1 MFLLIFIGYF
11 VLLTMLSYLSGRGS
25 ADSSTWFMSGRDSSW
40 WMVAIGMI
48 GSSIS
53 GVSFVS
59 VPGMVAGSGYNYM
72 WMVAGFFFGYLII
85 AYVLLPVYYRL
96 ELTSI
101 YSYLAS
107 RFGIHTQRTTS
118 ILFIISKLLGTAIS
132 LYAVAMILQMLIF
145 DAYHIP
151 FVLTA
156 VLLVGIIWCYTFR
169 SGIRSI
175 IRTDIL
181 QTACMVGSV
190 ALIVWALYHR
200 LDMTQEP
207 LNLSNYHVSQPWW
220 RSLFS
225 FLSGVFIPVVM
236 TGLDQDKMQ
245 KNLTCRN
252 LSEAQ
257 RNMVCYGIAFVPI
270 NMLLLILGALM
281 YRWISISGLSAE
293 TASLTADQLLPYLSA
308 HHLGQSVA
316 IIFALGLTAA
326 AFSSA
331 DSALASL
338 TTSVHYDL
346 SVSSP
351 VRREQKKPDKPSGAP
366 VLNIRTVHATMCGL
380 LALLLIA
387 IHYLNNRSLLD
398 AIYTLVSYGYGPIL
412 GMYIWGLY
420 THREVSDKW
429 VPMVMIASPILCYVL
444 SQAAQQWWG
453 YRFGYEILLI
463 NAAFTLLGCTLLHRF
478 ATASN

>member
-11 VLLTMLSYLSGRGS
+11 VLLTALSYLSGRGR

-40 WMVAIGMI
+40 WMIAIGMI

-59 VPGMVAGSGYNYM
+59 VPGMVATGGYNYM

-101 YSYLAS
+101 YSYLGS

-145 DAYHIP
+145 EAYHIP

-190 ALIVWALYHR
+190 ALIVWALYHH
-200 LDMTQEP
+200 LDMTQQP
-207 LNLSNYHVSQPWW
+207 LNLSSYHVSQPWW

-252 LSEAQ
+252 LNEAQ

-346 SVSSP
+346 MTAEKS
-351 VRREQKKPDKPSGAP
+351 
-366 VLNIRTVHATMCGL
+366 IRLIHATMCGM

-398 AIYTLVSYGYGPIL
+398 AVYTLVSYGYGPIL

-444 SQAAQQWWG
+444 SQMAQQWWE

-463 NAAFTLLGCTLLHRF
+463 NAAFTLLGCTLLHRL
-478 ATASN
+478 SKK